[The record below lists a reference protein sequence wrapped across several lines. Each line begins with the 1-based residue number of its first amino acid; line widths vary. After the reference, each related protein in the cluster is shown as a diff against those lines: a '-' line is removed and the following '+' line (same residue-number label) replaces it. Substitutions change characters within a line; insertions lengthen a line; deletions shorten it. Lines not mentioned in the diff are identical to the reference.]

1 MRNKHYD
8 VVVVGCGPGGA
19 IAGKFAALN
28 GAETLIIEEK
38 RQLGFPV
45 YDSMAIIFSKSEME
59 EVTGEKIESAAIYS
73 QAKGLAYISPSGKEG
88 NPQPLPDGIFVN
100 RPLFEKSLAVDAV
113 RAGAEIM
120 LHSRV
125 VDLVREGGLV
135 TGVIATN
142 GTGLVTIPC
151 SLVIVAEGAYRQI
164 ARLAGMKFPSSSI
177 SAGIGLELAGVKPLN
192 RLNNIDQ
199 IYLDETGQRMYRFV
213 VPYGKDRFSIGV
225 SFSPTFAKETK
236 SLKLRI
242 NDFMRHLEEIG
253 MYDFSK
259 ASPVNMMCGG
269 RSHLTGLE
277 ATPGLASD
285 GLMLVGDATGEPLFG
300 CRSAGVGIMFAA
312 CWTGR
317 AAGKIAAEAVRSG
330 DVSGRLLNG
339 EYRHVIDGSLTR
351 EERDFVLASIDTRRQ
366 ILALDAKEQDRAIAE
381 IGQEI
386 AALHLCARGALA
398 SPFRSCLETA
408 QAWLKEKKG
417 R

>member
-1 MRNKHYD
+1 
-8 VVVVGCGPGGA
+8 
-19 IAGKFAALN
+19 
-28 GAETLIIEEK
+28 
-38 RQLGFPV
+38 
-45 YDSMAIIFSKSEME
+45 
-59 EVTGEKIESAAIYS
+59 
-73 QAKGLAYISPSGKEG
+73 
-88 NPQPLPDGIFVN
+88 
-100 RPLFEKSLAVDAV
+100 
-113 RAGAEIM
+113 
-120 LHSRV
+120 
-125 VDLVREGGLV
+125 
-135 TGVIATN
+135 
-142 GTGLVTIPC
+142 
-151 SLVIVAEGAYRQI
+151 
-164 ARLAGMKFPSSSI
+164 
-177 SAGIGLELAGVKPLN
+177 
-192 RLNNIDQ
+192 
-199 IYLDETGQRMYRFV
+199 MYRFV